1 MERKKKGNGEGKRYA
16 NMMTSSMREEKAER
30 EEKQERSHIKH
41 RGRKCTIRIPVQKRG
56 ITGLKIKNK
65 HNTAGLPMPSTTLI
79 ATSCQQE
86 DIIINQNL
94 LGNRLQI
101 FYCCFAKK

>member
-1 MERKKKGNGEGKRYA
+1 MEGQRNMKTTDCDRAGRGGGNGKEKKKGNGEGKRYA

-65 HNTAGLPMPSTTLI
+65 
-79 ATSCQQE
+79 
-86 DIIINQNL
+86 
-94 LGNRLQI
+94 
-101 FYCCFAKK
+101 

>member
-1 MERKKKGNGEGKRYA
+1 MWHVLKAGAQCCGRSKKYEDNRLRPGRERRRKWKGKKKGNGEGKRYA

-56 ITGLKIKNK
+56 ITALKIKNK
-65 HNTAGLPMPSTTLI
+65 
-79 ATSCQQE
+79 
-86 DIIINQNL
+86 
-94 LGNRLQI
+94 
-101 FYCCFAKK
+101 

>member
-1 MERKKKGNGEGKRYA
+1 MWKVKEIGRQQTATGQGEKEEMERKKKGNGEGKRYA

-65 HNTAGLPMPSTTLI
+65 
-79 ATSCQQE
+79 
-86 DIIINQNL
+86 
-94 LGNRLQI
+94 
-101 FYCCFAKK
+101 

>member
-1 MERKKKGNGEGKRYA
+1 MWHVLKAGAQCCGRSKKYEDNRLRPGRERRRKWGKKKKKGNGEGKRYA
-16 NMMTSSMREEKAER
+16 NMMTSSMREGKAER

-65 HNTAGLPMPSTTLI
+65 
-79 ATSCQQE
+79 
-86 DIIINQNL
+86 
-94 LGNRLQI
+94 
-101 FYCCFAKK
+101 

>member
-1 MERKKKGNGEGKRYA
+1 MEGQRNMKTTDCDRAGREGGNGKEKKGNGEGKRYA

-65 HNTAGLPMPSTTLI
+65 
-79 ATSCQQE
+79 
-86 DIIINQNL
+86 
-94 LGNRLQI
+94 
-101 FYCCFAKK
+101 